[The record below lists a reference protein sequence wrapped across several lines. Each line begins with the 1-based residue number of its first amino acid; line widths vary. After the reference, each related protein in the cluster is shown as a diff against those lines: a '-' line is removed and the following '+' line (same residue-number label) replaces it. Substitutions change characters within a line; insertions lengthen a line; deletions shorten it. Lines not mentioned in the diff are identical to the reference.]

1 MNARKQTRIRLVLA
15 GLVLICGVSL
25 MALVYLLINK
35 PVVEIS
41 PSIVV
46 STPSPVAVPVV
57 NHQNI
62 LLRSRSIS
70 HPAPYHS
77 DSRQGWSEKP
87 SSPSSFKIYTTSS
100 ATTHSV
106 GGGTGSGFVLATTSH
121 APQRGI
127 QQDANL
133 PVNTFVAMA
142 SSHQISAPEAGEAP
156 QMAHLVSYD
165 PRHAPGPP
173 NTGEGGLPGDH
184 QLVEHPIGDGLW
196 VLVLMAMLYFC
207 RKYAKTKSAAIHS

>member
-1 MNARKQTRIRLVLA
+1 MNVCKQTRIRLVLA

-35 PVVEIS
+35 PVVENS
-41 PSIVV
+41 PNIVV

-57 NHQNI
+57 NHENM
-62 LLRSRSIS
+62 LLRGRIIS
-70 HPAPYHS
+70 HPTPYRS
-77 DSRQGWSEKP
+77 ESRPVWLDNP

-106 GGGTGSGFVLATTSH
+106 GGGTGSGFILATTSH
-121 APQRGI
+121 ASQRGI
-127 QQDANL
+127 QAQTNL
-133 PVNTFVAMA
+133 AVNTFVVLA
-142 SSHQISAPEAGEAP
+142 SSRQLSAPEAGEAP
-156 QMAHLVSYD
+156 QMAHLASYD

-173 NTGEGGLPGDH
+173 NTGEGGVPGDH

-196 VLVLMAMLYFC
+196 MMVVMAMLYFFC
-207 RKYAKTKSAAIHS
+207 KYATKKSAAK